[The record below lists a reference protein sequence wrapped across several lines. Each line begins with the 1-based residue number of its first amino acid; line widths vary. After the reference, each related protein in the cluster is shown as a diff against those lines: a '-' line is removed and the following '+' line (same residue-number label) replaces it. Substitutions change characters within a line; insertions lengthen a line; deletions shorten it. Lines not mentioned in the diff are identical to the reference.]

1 MLHRCCRV
9 SEGLV
14 VARPDEKQALMMIM
28 LRLLHLYD
36 SQLFDSLSVPWW
48 LMRAVNG
55 SDDGDGESGADDRG
69 VEDDD

>member
-1 MLHRCCRV
+1 MLHESCRV
-9 SEGLV
+9 LEGLV
-14 VARPDEKQALMMIM
+14 AARPDEKQALMMIT

-55 SDDGDGESGADDRG
+55 SDYRDGEFFGDDRG
-69 VEDDD
+69 EEDDD